1 MDYDNEIPINDE
13 TASQE
18 KPVILVVEDD
28 DDLRQFIKSILE
40 NEYDVYEASTERKEW
55 SKPSVWFRIS

>member
-55 SKPSVWFRIS
+55 SKPSV